1 MAWASSATRRRTRL
15 AQLNLCQKIVDWVKF
30 EDDFD
35 SLREAAFEFSGDCV
49 LTNVERKELTAIA
62 RLLGSV
68 GAFTSSQILVERAAR
83 YAFSRQPTDHRDARE
98 FLQAALYL
106 GEFSQDLLSRNVHLL
121 NNTKD
126 LETFALYQS
135 FMEKTRVGPF
145 TSIFYGPGPTS
156 VGQGIH
162 FEGLS
167 IARILMPGVS
177 TWEDPDDQ
185 ANGQTDLLYANG
197 QTTAWLR
204 TLDRSSLAETLG
216 PATHLKLKSGQ
227 KWPFTSLNIST
238 CLDIRALYFCGNPNM
253 GPNAVLDLL
262 STSEATRVYVTGT
275 NFYQSTEGYRPNSR
289 RYFLSTG
296 EPSDQYGSTG
306 RPFERC
312 WSMASHDQPNNR
324 VILSNLLKGGS
335 ISGDD
340 PFLTAVTKAMSDF
353 TGQLERNYGA
363 FRR

>member
-1 MAWASSATRRRTRL
+1 M
-15 AQLNLCQKIVDWVKF
+15 KF

-35 SLREAAFEFSGDCV
+35 SLREAAFEFSGDRSLESV
-49 LTNVERKELTAIA
+49 DRRELTAIA

-83 YAFSRQPTDHRDARE
+83 YALSRQPADHRDARE

-106 GEFSQDLLSRNVHLL
+106 GEFNQDLLLRNFHLL
-121 NNTKD
+121 DNAKD

-135 FMEKTRVGPF
+135 FMETKRVGPF

-156 VGQGIH
+156 ATQRIH
-162 FEGLS
+162 FGGLS

-177 TWEDPDDQ
+177 TWEHPNDQ
-185 ANGQTDLLYANG
+185 ANGRTDLLYANG
-197 QTTAWLR
+197 QTTAWLK
-204 TLDRSSLAETLG
+204 TLDRSSLEETLG

-227 KWPFTSLNIST
+227 EWPFTSSNTST
-238 CLDIRALYFCGNPNM
+238 CLDIRALYFHGNPNM

-262 STSEATRVYVTGT
+262 STSEDTRVYVTGT
-275 NFYQSTEGYRPNSR
+275 DFYQSTEGYRPNSR
-289 RYFLSTG
+289 RHFLSTG
-296 EPSDQYGSTG
+296 KPSDEYGSTG

-324 VILSNLLKGGS
+324 VILSNLLKSGS

-340 PFLTAVTKAMSDF
+340 LFLSAVTKAMSDF